1 MNEPASRSRGSLR
14 PVLLRRTLLSAA
26 VIGSMMLAAGCHSGP
41 GPQHTAVD
49 GGGKTPYERAL
60 AIAQCMRHNGDPAF
74 PDPGRMMSSTSTL
87 PIPRYRTAT
96 IPFGTFVKTASR
108 SRPPA

>member
-60 AIAQCMRHNGDPAF
+60 AITQCMRSACAKMATHHSPTPAATGHS
-74 PDPGRMMSSTSTL
+74 PPRHMRTSLPLLPG
-87 PIPRYRTAT
+87 
-96 IPFGTFVKTASR
+96 GG
-108 SRPPA
+108 